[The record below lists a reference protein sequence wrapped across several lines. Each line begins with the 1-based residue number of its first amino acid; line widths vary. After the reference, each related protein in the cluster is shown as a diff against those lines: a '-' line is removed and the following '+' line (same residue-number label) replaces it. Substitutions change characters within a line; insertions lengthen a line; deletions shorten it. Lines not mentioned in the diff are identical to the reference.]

1 MLCVYYI
8 CLVGKFKFTSPSTSD
23 DTGKLMMVI
32 KGGFMKD
39 KGSIV
44 KLVFGYITE
53 IWETIPIEEVGYP
66 TKNFTRT
73 SSKK

>member
-1 MLCVYYI
+1 MLYVYYI
-8 CLVGKFKFTSPSTSD
+8 CRVGKFKFISPSTSD
-23 DTGKLMMVI
+23 DTGKLMMFL